1 MALLGSA
8 AGSEGTFGP
17 GTCVSAPVGGQTV
30 DNKSLDGWAMVYS
43 THVPRTVQHGTVQCS
58 TVEHGTARR
67 STVQYSTVRHSTV
80 QYSTAQHGTVQYS
93 TAPHGTVQ

>member
-1 MALLGSA
+1 MALLVSA
-8 AGSEGTFGP
+8 DGSEGTFGP

-58 TVEHGTARR
+58 TVEHDTAQR
-67 STVQYSTVRHSTV
+67 STVQYT
-80 QYSTAQHGTVQYS
+80 TAQHGTVQYGTARYS